1 MTVVTWTRETEKI
14 LSFLYI
20 YLSESAACAH
30 GYPADTHR
38 YRRDVTSSL
47 SLRQQ
52 LEKKIRRYGVTG
64 SFFAIFHEKN
74 GAVFGLEMA
83 LFRVFFCLKTAE
95 LYQKLAAWRPLG
107 RLKAPAK
114 PNFSRAV
121 IGLEQIQRAVLVL
134 VEQIDD

>member
-1 MTVVTWTRETEKI
+1 MTVVTWARETEKI
-14 LSFLYI
+14 LSFLYR
-20 YLSESAACAH
+20 YLSESAASAH
-30 GYPADTHR
+30 GYHADTHR

-64 SFFAIFHEKN
+64 SFFAIFHEKI

-83 LFRVFFCLKTAE
+83 LFYVFFCQKTAE
-95 LYQKLAAWRPLG
+95 LYQKLAAWWPLG
-107 RLKAPAK
+107 KLKTPAK
-114 PNFSRAV
+114 ANFSRAV
-121 IGLEQIQRAVLVL
+121 IGMEQIQRAVLVL

>member
-1 MTVVTWTRETEKI
+1 MKI
-14 LSFLYI
+14 LSFLHI

-38 YRRDVTSSL
+38 YRRHGTSSL
-47 SLRQQ
+47 SLKQQ
-52 LEKKIRRYGVTG
+52 LEKKIRIYGVTD
-64 SFFAIFHEKN
+64 SFSAIFHEKSR
-74 GAVFGLEMA
+74 AVFGLEMA
-83 LFRVFFCLKTAE
+83 IFRVFIYLKTTD
-95 LYQKLAAWRPLG
+95 LYQKLVAWRPLG